1 MKVFKNFVNIQNI
14 QKDQEVNRRITKG
27 YDHTVQEK
35 HYICGSWTYEK
46 MPPSLI
52 REMHIKTQLK
62 YHV

>member
-35 HYICGSWTYEK
+35 HYICGS
-46 MPPSLI
+46 
-52 REMHIKTQLK
+52 
-62 YHV
+62 